1 MKKSSIVLLLIAT
14 MFGMSFTS
22 CDRVEAGYVGVK
34 VNLLG
39 ESKGVQQEV
48 LGVGRYWI
56 GWNEELYLFPTYQQ
70 NYVWTKDNTE
80 GSPTDESIT
89 FQTKEGLSINTDV
102 GISLSVDPDHVSV
115 LFQKYRK
122 GIDEITRVYVRSMVR
137 DAFVRLASSREVE
150 TVYGV
155 GKAKLVEDVESSM
168 REQLLPLGI
177 KLDRIFLVGD
187 LRLPDVV
194 LKAINA
200 KIAATQQAQQRENEL
215 REAKAEAEKTIAKA
229 DGAASARLKEAN
241 AEAESNRLI
250 QKSITPELIQ
260 YEIARRWDG
269 KLPMY
274 SGGGTPLIQLP
285 SGK

>member
-1 MKKSSIVLLLIAT
+1 MNRRLLVLIVLAISILVMT
-14 MFGMSFTS
+14 GCSK
-22 CDRVEAGYVGVK
+22 VPPGNVGVK
-34 VNLLG
+34 VYLLG
-39 ESKGVQQEV
+39 GDKGIDQEI

-70 NYVWTKDNTE
+70 NYVWTKDKTE

-177 KLDRIFLVGD
+177 ILDRIFLVGD

>member
-1 MKKSSIVLLLIAT
+1 MNRKMFFLIVFSFALLLMT
-14 MFGMSFTS
+14 GGCSK
-22 CDRVEAGYVGVK
+22 VPPGNVGVK
-34 VNLLG
+34 VYLLG
-39 ESKGVQQEV
+39 GDKGIDQEI

-70 NYVWTKDNTE
+70 NYVWTRDKTE

-102 GISLSVDPDHVSV
+102 GISLSVDPDHVFV

-194 LKAINA
+194 LRAINA

-229 DGAASARLKEAN
+229 DGAATARMKEAN
-241 AEAESNRLI
+241 AEAEANRLI

-260 YEIARRWDG
+260 YEVARKWDG
-269 KLPMY
+269 KLPTY
-274 SGGGTPLIQLP
+274 SGAGIPMIQLP
-285 SGK
+285 VSK